1 MSEYNLVMND
11 LPLTYKLKYAELHSQ
26 IKKLKKISRKRYF
39 HEIFFDIL
47 ILLNKETI
55 TKEQ

>member
-1 MSEYNLVMND
+1 MIYH
-11 LPLTYKLKYAELHSQ
+11 KLKYAELHSQ
-26 IKKLKKISRKRYF
+26 IKKIELNHLFKQHTLTFHLKRYF